1 MARRKRKKIKRVITS
16 AVAELP
22 SSLELTKLNSDNS
35 MSITIRTGELLLGT
49 LIMGRGSVQWWPRGH
64 RVNIAR
70 KSWREF
76 AAMLDKAM

>member
-1 MARRKRKKIKRVITS
+1 MSRSRKQNRIVTT
-16 AVAELP
+16 AVAKLP

-35 MSITIRTGELLLGT
+35 MSIKIRTGEILLGT
-49 LIMGRGSVQWWPRGH
+49 LIMGRGSVEWWPRGH
-64 RVNIAR
+64 SVHKAR